1 MMKNLDSDSFT
12 LKLVEKIYKELK
24 NIEIDCSD
32 YIVKEKLHNL
42 IDLIEKE
49 TLENKIIFTEMIRAK
64 VKETRGVNSE
74 LNTYFYLLYRN
85 ITEGKISMKEAQT
98 LYDMY
103 VKELYT
109 K

>member
-1 MMKNLDSDSFT
+1 MSNIEAESYT
-12 LKLVEKIYKELK
+12 LKIIEKVYAELK
-24 NIEIDCSD
+24 NIEIDCTD
-32 YIVKEKLHNL
+32 YIIKEKIHNL
-42 IDLIEKE
+42 VDLVEKE
-49 TLENKIIFTEMIRAK
+49 TLENKTIFIEMVKSK

-85 ITEGKISMKEAQT
+85 LTEGRIGIKEAQT

-103 VKELYT
+103 IKEFNT